1 MVGGSIVKCFG
12 GLLACTPAR
21 HAAFAAT
28 VVGQAGMALGQP
40 HVVNSPAA
48 LGTEWFEI
56 AERDFASTL
65 GLLGNILGQ
74 ALGEALSPI
83 VVSTAQA
90 MGFSSGG
97 AILVLST
104 FVLVPVAVT
113 GVWATIRFANRTKT
127 QFSSLALDEQS
138 MMRVW
143 AGTLREDGHFVV
155 LWIAFC
161 LGISVFNTL
170 LAIAAQWLAPCGY
183 SAATVGLMTA
193 TFVLTGIPSAAM
205 IAIILDATRAYRP
218 AIRFL
223 AFVNFAATL
232 ALLLSARRNYAPMLY
247 VAFASLGAAMIA
259 SSAALMEAAVECT
272 HPKPPEVSTGL
283 LFCGGNVLSIPTTY
297 IFQALLDQQRGSCQS
312 FTAVVSRGSPV
323 ATFTAVTIGLCCS
336 LLFAYRGPY
345 KRFEA
350 ECVADASRLART

>member
-28 VVGQAGMALGQP
+28 VVGQASMALGQP
-40 HVVNSPAA
+40 HMVNSPAA

-74 ALGEALSPI
+74 ALGEALSPV

-113 GVWATIRFANRTKT
+113 GVWATIRFKNRAKT
-127 QFSSLALDEQS
+127 QFHSPSLSEQS
-138 MMRVW
+138 MMNVW
-143 AGTLREDGHFVV
+143 AATLREDGHFVV

-161 LGISVFNTL
+161 FGISVFNTL
-170 LAIAAQWLAPCGY
+170 LAITAQWLAPCGY
-183 SAATVGLMTA
+183 STATIGFMTA

-205 IAIILDATRAYRP
+205 VAIILDAKRAYRP
-218 AIRFL
+218 AIKVL
-223 AFVNFAATL
+223 AIADFAATI
-232 ALLLSARRNYAPMLY
+232 ALLLSARRNFAPMLY
-247 VAFASLGAAMIA
+247 LAFASLGAAMIA
-259 SSAALMEAAVECT
+259 SSAAIMETAVECT
-272 HPKPPEVSTGL
+272 YPKPPEVSTGL
-283 LFCGGNVLSIPTTY
+283 LFCGGNVLSIATTF
-297 IFQALLDQQRGSCQS
+297 IFQALLDQQHGSCQS
-312 FTAVVSRGSPV
+312 LSTFFSSGSPV
-323 ATFTAVTIGLCCS
+323 ATFTAVTVGLCCS
-336 LLFAYRGPY
+336 LLVAYRGPY
-345 KRFEA
+345 RRLEA
-350 ECVADASRLART
+350 ECAVDASRLAA